1 MAEEGAN
8 MNDYKDSFM
17 KMASTAFSASKT
29 GWTRAKQVASY
40 NNIYTYLIIKNNT
53 IKVYKYDPC

>member
-29 GWTRAKQVASY
+29 GWTRAKQVPS
-40 NNIYTYLIIKNNT
+40 
-53 IKVYKYDPC
+53 